1 MHKLC
6 GCKFILFLDPGGTG
20 FQTINLWEKKNC
32 IPMGMRGHNLPLC
45 RFIHQ
50 LIAWNLTSLTVD
62 PRSRLA
68 RRALLLYMLPQI
80 YVTHGRM
87 MMSVS
92 YFSYVIDKWACRWH
106 DRGTSHALPRAFP
119 KFKRRR
125 SVSHA
130 WHSPPIMGNKL
141 LDKLEPNRPNPRLTF
156 CVLLPPNR
164 WGTTSVLFTQLV

>member
-106 DRGTSHALPRAFP
+106 DRGDHPCIATGVSEVQAPTKCQPRMAQP
-119 KFKRRR
+119 T
-125 SVSHA
+125 HNGQQA
-130 WHSPPIMGNKL
+130 
-141 LDKLEPNRPNPRLTF
+141 PRQTWTK
-156 CVLLPPNR
+156 PAK
-164 WGTTSVLFTQLV
+164 S